1 MQVYYRNSTMI
12 MEVTQLQDQDG
23 AAVVGATVEAEI
35 TKLDGSAIPG
45 ITSPAAL
52 SDEGAGKYQVTIPGI
67 ELVKGSYIAIVVTST
82 ASGLTATSRQVFV
95 LRDKGF
101 ALA

>member
-12 MEVTQLQDQDG
+12 LEMTQLQDQDG
-23 AAVVGATVEAEI
+23 QPVVGATVEAEI
-35 TKLDGSAIPG
+35 TRLDGSAIPG

-52 SDEGAGKYQVTIPGI
+52 SDEGAGRYQVTIPGI
-67 ELVKGSYIAIVVTST
+67 ELAKGSYIAIVVTSV
-82 ASGLTATSRQVFV
+82 ASGLTAASRQVFV
-95 LRDKGF
+95 LRDRGF